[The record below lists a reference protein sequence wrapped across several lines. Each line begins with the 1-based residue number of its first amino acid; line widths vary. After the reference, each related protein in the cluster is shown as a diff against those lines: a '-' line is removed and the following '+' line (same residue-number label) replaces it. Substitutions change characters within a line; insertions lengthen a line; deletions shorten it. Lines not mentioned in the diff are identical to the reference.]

1 MVSSKCGQSIGSGL
15 SKSASTWRVPPTSK
29 PSRAPSHPGT
39 NSSTRRARRASPTG
53 AASPCS
59 RIAEM
64 RRKAATNSRASFA
77 RITPRLA
84 ESVSGLSTHGYS
96 TASACSAGSSASSTS
111 RKRGT
116 GTPALARDRRIVSLS
131 RAAAAAGREFA
142 FRPSRSLM
150 AAATTLVRSSTA
162 TTASIGRRRANRAIV
177 SALAPGSLKSRV
189 TSDSGTSSCRVL
201 GRSEAHTRSTPS
213 FDAAST
219 KASVRYVVVGRRSSN
234 RLGEV
239 GTGVSGPAAGG
250 ALSFAR
256 RVVGVGAGGVVGRIQ
271 DLGDLGDL
279 LFDQPLDPRLQ
290 RDVRR
295 AAALATAAHLQV
307 DAIVL
312 HIDELDESAVA
323 GDRGVDHG
331 VDQLLDAG
339 LEICAHDITSQ
350 IDTLPEFPLRANWP
364 SVGSAQQNQG
374 SVRRGGRFRSGAGG
388 ANARG
393 PRPAVRSASSR
404 TR

>member
-1 MVSSKCGQSIGSGL
+1 MVSSKNGPSSGSGL
-15 SKSASTWRVPPTSK
+15 SKSARTWRVPPTSN
-29 PSRAPSHPGT
+29 PSSATSRPGT
-39 NSSTRRARRASPTG
+39 NSSTSSAWRASSAG
-53 AASPCS
+53 AEAASS
-59 RIAEM
+59 RIAVM

-84 ESVSGLSTHGYS
+84 ESMSGLRTHGYS
-96 TASACSAGSSASSTS
+96 IPSASAAGSSASLTS

-116 GTPALARDRRIVSLS
+116 GTPVLARHRRIVCLS
-131 RAAAAAGREFA
+131 RAARAADREFV

-150 AAATTLVRSSTA
+150 AAATTVVMSSTA
-162 TTASIGRRRANRAIV
+162 TTASIGRLRANRATV
-177 SALAPGSLKSRV
+177 SELATGSLKSRV
-189 TSDSGTSSCRVL
+189 TRPPGASSCRVL
-201 GRSEAHTRSTPS
+201 GRSEAHTSSTPS
-213 FDAAST
+213 FDAALT

-234 RLGEV
+234 RLVEV
-239 GTGVSGPAAGG
+239 GTGVSGRAAAW
-250 ALSFAR
+250 ALGFAR

-312 HIDELDESAVA
+312 HINELDESAVA